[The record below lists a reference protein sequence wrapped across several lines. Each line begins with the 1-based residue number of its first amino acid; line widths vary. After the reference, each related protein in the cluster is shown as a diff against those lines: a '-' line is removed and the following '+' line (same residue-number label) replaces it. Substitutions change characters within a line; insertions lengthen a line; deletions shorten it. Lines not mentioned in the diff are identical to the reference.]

1 MKRSILVALL
11 LALAIGGWVLSGQVG
26 PLRTNAEAD
35 SSAPESAATGTEQRR
50 VTVRARLSHAR
61 PLTRE
66 VVARGRTE
74 AVRQVNVS
82 AETDGRVIAIPAAEG
97 ARVAKGAV
105 LLKLAVDD
113 RLAREAEAEALV
125 RQREIEYRA
134 AQQLS
139 EKGYRART
147 QVAAAEAALDAA
159 KAALTSIQ
167 IEIART
173 VIRAPI
179 DGVIEKRRVEVGDY
193 VKAGDPIALLVDE
206 DPFLVVADV
215 SERDVGRI
223 AVGMPAGARLI
234 TGESFVGRVRY
245 VATMADAQTR
255 TFRIEIEVANQG
267 GRLHAGVTSEIRIPV
282 ETIAAH
288 FLSPAL
294 LTLDDDGRVGVR
306 AVDADGVV
314 HFHAA
319 EIADDDPD
327 GVWLAGLPESL
338 TIITVGQDF
347 VRQGDRVA
355 VTLEEPGAG
364 S

>member
-1 MKRSILVALL
+1 MKRSILVALV
-11 LALAIGGWVLSGQVG
+11 LALAIGGWVLSGQIG
-26 PLRTNAEAD
+26 PFRTGAEAD
-35 SSAPESAATGTEQRR
+35 SSAPASAETRAGQRP
-50 VTVRARLSHAR
+50 VTVRARLSRAR

-74 AVRQVNVS
+74 AVRQINIS
-82 AETDGRVIAIPAAEG
+82 AETYGRVVEIPAAEG

-113 RLAREAEAEALV
+113 RLAREAEAQALV

-159 KAALTSIQ
+159 KAALTSTQ

-179 DGVIEKRRVEVGDY
+179 DGVVEKRRVEVGDY
-193 VKAGDPIALLVDE
+193 VQAGDPVALLVDE

-215 SERDVGRI
+215 SERDVGGL
-223 AVGMPAGARLI
+223 AVGMPASARLI
-234 TGESFVGRVRY
+234 TGQSYRGRVRY
-245 VATMADAQTR
+245 IATMADPATR
-255 TFRIEIEVANQG
+255 TFRVEVEIANQG
-267 GRLHAGVTSEIRIPV
+267 GRLHAGVTSELRIPV
-282 ETIAAH
+282 ATIAAH

-327 GVWLAGLPESL
+327 GVWLAGLPETL

-355 VTLEEPGAG
+355 VTLEEPEAG